1 MLNVPLV
8 RVGVLTCARYVHISG
23 IWGPI
28 IDPTCQRQF
37 MGCTTRM
44 TGMVMTHVWDMDK
57 EGVKD
62 FCDTYKGVDKG
73 GPQGEGISN
82 NTVGKNSSRGND
94 TGTKGCRGKLLVQRR
109 TRLVGHPSDFDSTL
123 HSKNWPDPIWKPA
136 SPSHQPPF
144 CP

>member
-1 MLNVPLV
+1 MSNVSLV

-37 MGCTTRM
+37 QGCTTRM

-62 FCDTYKGVDKG
+62 FCDYLQRGRSSG
-73 GPQGEGISN
+73 ELLGYGRQG
-82 NTVGKNSSRGND
+82 
-94 TGTKGCRGKLLVQRR
+94 RR
-109 TRLVGHPSDFDSTL
+109 RHPLRF
-123 HSKNWPDPIWKPA
+123 
-136 SPSHQPPF
+136 
-144 CP
+144 